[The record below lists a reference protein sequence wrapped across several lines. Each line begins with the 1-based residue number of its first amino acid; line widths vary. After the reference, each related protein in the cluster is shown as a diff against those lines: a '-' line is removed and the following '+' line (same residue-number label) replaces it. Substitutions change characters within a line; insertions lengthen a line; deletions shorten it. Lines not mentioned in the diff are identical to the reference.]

1 MKKLLATLFL
11 LLALAVTVPAY
22 AQAIP
27 PGEPAGA
34 SMVGTP
40 DATIEG
46 SPRDPVMKNMTNK
59 VIVATLLTIEFSDGS
74 QWNITRIHPGGVAP
88 GDTITV
94 GVSPHFHKG
103 RPEDELPIVAA
114 TLHAVMFKD
123 GEIRGDDPTGKFRER
138 AEAGVA
144 KNAYAA
150 HDRKVAGFKI

>member
-34 SMVGTP
+34 SMVGPP

-74 QWNITRIHPGGVAP
+74 HWNITRIHPGGVAP
-88 GDTITV
+88 
-94 GVSPHFHKG
+94 
-103 RPEDELPIVAA
+103 

-144 KNAYAA
+144 KTLIPRIIERQP
-150 HDRKVAGFKI
+150 DSKFE